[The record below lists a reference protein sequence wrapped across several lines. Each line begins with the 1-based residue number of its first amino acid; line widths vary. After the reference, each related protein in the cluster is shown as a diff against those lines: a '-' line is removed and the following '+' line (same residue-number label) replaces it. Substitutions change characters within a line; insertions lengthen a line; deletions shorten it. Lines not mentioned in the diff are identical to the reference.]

1 MNIKEIKEL
10 IETKEYNNQSFII
23 NNYNNCPFLVHQYLH
38 KIIEDNNLEIKI
50 VDDVTEIPIKNANNF
65 LSVLDNFLY
74 VFYCDDDKDLRQVK
88 YVEKTVFIYTGK
100 KLKDILDIEEYI
112 IDIPKIED
120 WQIKDYIYT
129 RGKDVDEK
137 DLDYLLTL
145 TNDLFRLEKELD
157 KIEIFEEKYRK
168 DIFKQFIK
176 DGIFD
181 DLISCNTFDFIESV
195 VKRKKNDVLQIY
207 NKLVVSG
214 INEMG
219 IIALLYNNFRNIIKI
234 QLSPNPSPENTDLKP
249 NQFWA
254 IKKNN
259 VGFYSK
265 DELLKIFRLLTD
277 IDRKIKIGEIPIEYS
292 IEYLLLKIL

>member
-10 IETKEYNNQSFII
+10 IETKKYNNQSFII

-50 VDDVTEIPIKNANNF
+50 VDDVTEIPIKNVNNF

-74 VFYCDDDKDLRQVK
+74 VFYCDDDKDLRQIK
-88 YVEKTVFIYTGK
+88 HVEKTVFIYTGK

-112 IDIPKIED
+112 IDIPKIEA

-181 DLISCNTFDFIESV
+181 DLISYNTFDFIESV

-207 NKLVVSG
+207 NKLLISG

-234 QLSPNPSPENTDLKP
+234 QLSPNPSPESTDLKP

-259 VGFYSK
+259 VGFYTK